1 MNALWPDLEPDA
13 AGNNVRKAVH
23 LARRAPAD
31 DPDLAGTLLLG
42 DKETISLPGD
52 VWTDVGAFRSA
63 AASAR
68 RSSDPTDYETALDLY
83 LGDLLPDDR
92 YEEWV
97 APTLDELRAELVS
110 LLAEQAG
117 LLEARGDLDEAAVA
131 LRRALVAE
139 PLDEDLA
146 VRLMR
151 VLALRGRRHEAVEVY
166 ERFSKTLAA
175 EIGTD
180 PSLETQRL
188 RQEIAAGEE
197 LDLEVTAE
205 LWARIGD
212 LRMRSGDPAGA
223 AMAFES
229 AISRGE
235 PSASA
240 LATLHLSASR
250 AHLGA
255 HETTRAERHI
265 DAAESL
271 LPADRGAR
279 ARIATLRANV
289 AWERG
294 DLVAADGLARE
305 AIDLAEGG
313 DPDDVAAANEAFAI
327 VCHFRGAWPGGL
339 SEEIDRLGR
348 LPDADTALAGVYDIH
363 HCIGQ
368 YHLYGDGLWEHV
380 EGYARE
386 TLDRAGRL
394 GAVRA
399 QAFAWCLLGES
410 LLLQARYE
418 EAEGYLE
425 RSGELHASLG
435 ERSGALAWQR
445 LAELF
450 VCRGQLD
457 EAAPP
462 LRRASAIATVS
473 PMAPHLWGRIYAA
486 CPGGAAQGRSG
497 GGRASRAIGGEGGGS
512 IRRLHHL
519 LGPAES
525 RLRRGARTARG
536 RRGCSLAR
544 RGRRTSGPDVPE
556 LRVASHG
563 RVVLRGGQGRR
574 GRSRRGSSRV
584 RGRGRPLRSR
594 EPTVLGRPGAGS
606 SRRKRRRAL
615 EGTLRER

>member
-1 MNALWPDLEPDA
+1 MIALWPDLEPAA
-13 AGNNVRKAVH
+13 AGNNLRKAVH
-23 LARRAPAD
+23 LARRALAE
-31 DPDLAGTLLLG
+31 DPDLAGTLLIG
-42 DKETISLPGD
+42 DTETISLPQD

-68 RSSDPTDYETALDLY
+68 RSSDPSDYQAALDLY

-97 APTLDELRAELVS
+97 APTIDELRSEWVA

-117 LLEARGDLDEAAVA
+117 LLEARGDLDEAAAA

-151 VLALRGRRHEAVEVY
+151 VLALTGRRHEAAEVY
-166 ERFSKTLAA
+166 ERFAKALGA
-175 EIGTD
+175 EIGAE
-180 PSLETQRL
+180 PSLETQQL
-188 RQEIAAGEE
+188 RQEITGGEE
-197 LDLEVTAE
+197 LEPEVAAG
-205 LWARIGD
+205 LWARIGE
-212 LRMRSGDPAGA
+212 LRMRSGDLSGA

-229 AISRGE
+229 AISRGR
-235 PSASA
+235 PSADA
-240 LATLHLSASR
+240 LPSLHLSAAR

-255 HETTRAERHI
+255 HEPTRAERHI

-271 LPADRGAR
+271 LPDDRGSK

-294 DLVAADGLARE
+294 DLAAADRLARE

-348 LPDADTALAGVYDIH
+348 LPDADTDLARVFDIH

-368 YHLYGDGLWEHV
+368 YHLYGDGLCEHV
-380 EGYARE
+380 EDYARE

-418 EAEGYLE
+418 EAEGCLQ

-445 LAELF
+445 LAELL

-457 EAAPP
+457 EAAHP

-473 PMAPHLWGRIYAA
+473 PMAPHLWGRIYATHA
-486 CPGGAAQGRSG
+486 LAGLQRDDPGAAVEFSWSAAKAAARYGDCITCS
-497 GGRASRAIGGEGGGS
+497 ALLNPVSAEAYA
-512 IRRLHHL
+512 L
-519 LGPAES
+519 LGDA
-525 RLRRGARTARG
+525 
-536 RRGCSLAR
+536 
-544 RGRRTSGPDVPE
+544 D
-556 LRVASHG
+556 
-563 RVVLRGGQGRR
+563 
-574 GRSRRGSSRV
+574 
-584 RGRGRPLRSR
+584 
-594 EPTVLGRPGAGS
+594 GAGS
-606 SRRKRRRAL
+606 HAEAAGRVAAMFPSSAWRAMAESSQAAVKVA
-615 EGTLRER
+615 EGDHDGARAAFEAAGEHYEAAGQPYWAARTRDRARAFL

>member
-1 MNALWPDLEPDA
+1 MLGGLRVTVGGRVIERSAWSRRSARGIVSLLALSPGHRLNREQVMHALWPDLDRGA
-13 AGNNVRKAVH
+13 AGNNLRKAVH
-23 LARRAPAD
+23 LARRALAE
-31 DPDLAGTLLLG
+31 DPDLAGTLLIG

-52 VWTDVGAFRSA
+52 VWTDVGEFRSA

-68 RSSDPTDYETALDLY
+68 RSSDPSDYETALDLY

-92 YEEWV
+92 YEDWV
-97 APTLDELRAELVS
+97 APSLDELRAELVS
-110 LLAEQAG
+110 LLAELAG
-117 LLEARGDLDEAAVA
+117 LLEARGELDEAAAA

-139 PLDEDLA
+139 PLEEDLA

-151 VLALRGRRHEAVEVY
+151 VLALTGRRHEAAEVY
-166 ERFSKTLAA
+166 ERFRETLAA
-175 EIGTD
+175 EIETE
-180 PSLETQRL
+180 PSLETQQL
-188 RQEIAAGEE
+188 RQEIAAGEGPE
-197 LDLEVTAE
+197 PEVTAE
-205 LWARIGD
+205 LWARIGN
-212 LRMRSGDPAGA
+212 LRMRSGDLAGA

-229 AISRGE
+229 AISRGK
-235 PSASA
+235 PSASD
-240 LATLHLSASR
+240 LPTMHLSASR

-255 HETTRAERHI
+255 HEATRAERHI

-271 LPADRGAR
+271 LPNDRGAK

-327 VCHFRGAWPGGL
+327 VCHFRGAWRGGL
-339 SEEIDRLGR
+339 SEEIDRLGH

-368 YHLYGDGLWEHV
+368 YHLYGDGLWESV
-380 EGYARE
+380 EDYARE
-386 TLDRAGRL
+386 TLDRAGKI

-418 EAEGYLE
+418 EAAGCLQ

-450 VCRGQLD
+450 VCRGQVD
-457 EAAPP
+457 EAAHP

-473 PMAPHLWGRIYAA
+473 PMAPHLWGRIYATHA
-486 CPGGAAQGRSG
+486 LVALRRDDPGEAVRCARSAAKAAARYGDCPTC
-497 GGRASRAIGGEGGGS
+497 
-512 IRRLHHL
+512 

-525 RLRRGARTARG
+525 RLR
-536 RRGCSLAR
+536 
-544 RGRRTSGPDVPE
+544 
-556 LRVASHG
+556 
-563 RVVLRGGQGRR
+563 
-574 GRSRRGSSRV
+574 
-584 RGRGRPLRSR
+584 
-594 EPTVLGRPGAGS
+594 
-606 SRRKRRRAL
+606 
-615 EGTLRER
+615 